1 MNGTQLGTNAQA
13 FRIDSP
19 NGWHFQTLGDFNG
32 DGKSDV
38 LLMNSVTNG
47 VYVCEMN
54 GTQLATNGLSFN
66 VQAADGWRFQDLGDF
81 NGDGKSDILLSND
94 VTHGLCVCEM
104 DGTELGA
111 HALSF
116 NVAAGNGWHF
126 QDLADFDG
134 DGKTDILLINDLT
147 HGVYVCEMN
156 GTQLAA
162 NGQAGTVADGWHFAD
177 TGDFNGDGKADL
189 VFINDATRGVTVW
202 QMNGTQIEAQAQV
215 GTMLAGT
222 HYLGQGDYN
231 GDAKTDLVFQNDAT
245 RDEQLWQMN
254 GTGILDNSHI
264 VTLAAGWHMVI

>member
-1 MNGTQLGTNAQA
+1 
-13 FRIDSP
+13 
-19 NGWHFQTLGDFNG
+19 
-32 DGKSDV
+32 
-38 LLMNSVTNG
+38 MNSVTNG

-116 NVAAGNGWHF
+116 NVAAGAGWLF
-126 QDLADFDG
+126 QDLADFNG
-134 DGKTDILLINDLT
+134 DGKTDILLMNDLT
-147 HGVYVCEMN
+147 HGVYVCGMD

-162 NGQAGTVADGWHFAD
+162 NGQAGILADGWRFAD

-189 VFINDATRGVTVW
+189 LFLNDSTHGVTVW
-202 QMNGTQIEAQAQV
+202 QMNGTQVEAAAQV
-215 GTMLAGT
+215 GTAAAGY
-222 HYLGQGDYN
+222 HYMGEGDYN
-231 GDAKTDLVFQNDAT
+231 GDGKTDLVFQHDDT
-245 RDEQLWQMN
+245 RALQLWQMN
-254 GTGILDNSHI
+254 G
-264 VTLAAGWHMVI
+264 AAIAGQSPMFPLTEGWHLAI